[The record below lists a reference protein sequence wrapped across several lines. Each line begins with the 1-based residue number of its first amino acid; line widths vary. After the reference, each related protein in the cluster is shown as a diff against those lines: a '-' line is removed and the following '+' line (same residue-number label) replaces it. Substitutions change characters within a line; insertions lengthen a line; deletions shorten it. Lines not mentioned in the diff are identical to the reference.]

1 MKVKALRYKDTKE
14 FIHIESYGEEPMVCT
29 SSIPNIQP
37 ETATLELMGKVME
50 ADDFFEGLELDM
62 DNVELV
68 EFELI
73 EKNTIGADI
82 RNKLSS
88 YKNLIG
94 LLEEFF
100 KDNVTYATDE
110 RKVIAGFIKKE
121 MKQSKESIKYI
132 ANLL

>member
-37 ETATLELMGKVME
+37 ETATLELMGKVWE

-68 EFELI
+68 EFDLI
-73 EKNTIGADI
+73 DVGEVGADI
-82 RNKLSS
+82 RNKLTP
-88 YKNLIG
+88 YNNLVALVG
-94 LLEEFF
+94 LYF
-100 KDNVTYATDE
+100 KETDVD
-110 RKVIAGFIKKE
+110 KQIVLKKLILKE
-121 MKQSKESIKYI
+121 TKQSEESIKYI

>member
-68 EFELI
+68 EFDLI
-73 EKNTIGADI
+73 DVGEVGADI
-82 RNKLSS
+82 RNKLTP
-88 YKNLIG
+88 YNNLVALVG
-94 LLEEFF
+94 LYF
-100 KDNVTYATDE
+100 KETDVD
-110 RKVIAGFIKKE
+110 KQIVLKKLILKE
-121 MKQSKESIKYI
+121 TKQSEESIKYI

>member
-37 ETATLELMGKVME
+37 ETATLELMKKVWE

-68 EFELI
+68 EFDLI
-73 EKNTIGADI
+73 DVGEVGADI
-82 RNKLSS
+82 RNKLTP
-88 YKNLIG
+88 YNNLVALVG
-94 LLEEFF
+94 LYF
-100 KDNVTYATDE
+100 KETDVD
-110 RKVIAGFIKKE
+110 KQIVLKKLILKE
-121 MKQSKESIKYI
+121 TKQSEESIKYI